1 MKYLFVTFIV
11 LLYLSFL
18 SPVQSQMR
26 TIIHDGVSGMEHCHI
41 LDDTV
46 VILDVIRKSPAW
58 EAGIR
63 QWDKIIF
70 INDSLVSKKGLTLRD
85 VNELLFDTPGEPIML
100 QIIRDGIDSMMNF
113 ILIRDR
119 GESPHQWLDYEY
131 LPDSSG
137 LLTFEDVLTDS
148 INQLFTNVLD
158 AKLRI
163 FSVEEGSMAYD
174 AGLKPGDHIF
184 SLFEALD
191 NHNYLS
197 IDFDNMAGATE
208 DTTMEI
214 MRDSVE
220 VRLKLNPKER
230 DAFLGVTSKFGTDFM
245 QSCVWIKLKMSSRIS
260 SDQTYL
266 LKCHSAA
273 DSILL
278 FEESNLSDHIVRKAS
293 VLLPKDQKDFSYKD
307 WEAIRIHLKK
317 GQEQTFY
324 IQLNRRDGPI
334 YIPWLEMIPLDTVS
348 KYDRMER
355 VILASFAGMMLLI
368 CFYYL
373 IMFFSTRRKHFL
385 FYPFFI
391 LSFLIL
397 LLYDWGY
404 YAEFISGQAYKSI
417 NDVVGLIYALPVC
430 FFLLFGIYY
439 LDLRTNLK
447 VWYRIAIIDL
457 WVLVGSNI
465 ILNGYVLLTTKV
477 EGFNAFTL
485 FLEIIWV
492 VSSFVIPIALL
503 LIVTI
508 LRLIRGFKPA
518 WYFLTA
524 YLVLALTFL
533 FQETRPGEFDNAE
546 IHISNFRIIIENS
559 ALLLG
564 AILQFLIFSLGL
576 ARKMKLDEAEK
587 KLTEGKIIEQLKEN
601 EKLKDKVNRELEGKV
616 RERTR
621 EISEQ
626 KEEIESQRDEI
637 EAQRYEVETQRDEVE
652 AQRDQ
657 LETQRDLVVEQK
669 DEIIDSINY
678 AKRIQSAMLPPET
691 YVTELL
697 NENFIFYKPRDI
709 VSGDFYWIK
718 HVNQYIVLLAAD
730 CTGHGVPGALMSML
744 GISYLNEIVQRREIT
759 QANQILNE
767 LRKQIKHSLR
777 QHGQPDEA
785 KDGID
790 MALCVLDL
798 RNMLM
803 QYSGANNPL
812 YLIRDV
818 DDIPDLKE
826 IKADRMP
833 IGYYQGK
840 DKTFTNHNIQLQIGD
855 TFYIFSDGFIDQKGG
870 KENKKFMN
878 KNFKKLLLEIHDQP
892 MYDQKDILDKAL
904 SDWMGSNSQMDDILV
919 IGVRM

>member
-1 MKYLFVTFIV
+1 
-11 LLYLSFL
+11 
-18 SPVQSQMR
+18 
-26 TIIHDGVSGMEHCHI
+26 
-41 LDDTV
+41 
-46 VILDVIRKSPAW
+46 
-58 EAGIR
+58 
-63 QWDKIIF
+63 
-70 INDSLVSKKGLTLRD
+70 
-85 VNELLFDTPGEPIML
+85 
-100 QIIRDGIDSMMNF
+100 
-113 ILIRDR
+113 
-119 GESPHQWLDYEY
+119 
-131 LPDSSG
+131 
-137 LLTFEDVLTDS
+137 
-148 INQLFTNVLD
+148 
-158 AKLRI
+158 
-163 FSVEEGSMAYD
+163 
-174 AGLKPGDHIF
+174 
-184 SLFEALD
+184 
-191 NHNYLS
+191 
-197 IDFDNMAGATE
+197 
-208 DTTMEI
+208 
-214 MRDSVE
+214 
-220 VRLKLNPKER
+220 
-230 DAFLGVTSKFGTDFM
+230 
-245 QSCVWIKLKMSSRIS
+245 
-260 SDQTYL
+260 
-266 LKCHSAA
+266 
-273 DSILL
+273 
-278 FEESNLSDHIVRKAS
+278 
-293 VLLPKDQKDFSYKD
+293 
-307 WEAIRIHLKK
+307 
-317 GQEQTFY
+317 
-324 IQLNRRDGPI
+324 
-334 YIPWLEMIPLDTVS
+334 
-348 KYDRMER
+348 
-355 VILASFAGMMLLI
+355 
-368 CFYYL
+368 
-373 IMFFSTRRKHFL
+373 
-385 FYPFFI
+385 
-391 LSFLIL
+391 
-397 LLYDWGY
+397 
-404 YAEFISGQAYKSI
+404 
-417 NDVVGLIYALPVC
+417 
-430 FFLLFGIYY
+430 
-439 LDLRTNLK
+439 LK

-465 ILNGYVLLTTKV
+465 ILNGYVLLTTEV

-485 FLEIIWV
+485 FLVIIWV
-492 VSSFVIPIALL
+492 ASSFVIPIALL

-508 LRLIRGFKPA
+508 LRLIRGFTPA

-576 ARKMKLDEAEK
+576 ARKMKLDEEEK
-587 KLTEGKIIEQLKEN
+587 KLAQGKIIEQLKEN

-892 MYDQKDILDKAL
+892 MYDQKNILDKAL
-904 SDWMGSNSQMDDILV
+904 SDWMGSYSQMDDILV